1 MAWLRSGG
9 DAPPAGWYVLYRYK
23 AGGHWPPLQCAA
35 AAIPFPF
42 SLFPFP
48 WSKPDPHQSSSRVR
62 LRVNRGGTAVS
73 VTLMASL
80 VRRVTVSPSS
90 AVNTAWAV

>member
-1 MAWLRSGG
+1 MRRPPGG
-9 DAPPAGWYVLYRYK
+9 TFCIGIRR
-23 AGGHWPPLQCAA
+23 
-35 AAIPFPF
+35 AAIGRPYNARQPLFLFPFPF

-48 WSKPDPHQSSSRVR
+48 WAKPDPHQSSSRVR